1 MRDVPQL
8 SPVQPARFGRD
19 DDTQWIFDCLDKRSD
34 KWRLENI
41 VPMHTRG
48 HEDDYDEVRFYW
60 AGISHIPFIH
70 QMIHPS
76 AVVDGPDPEQ
86 NGEWYRLRGID
97 RTGKGED
104 CEDRTCKETIVVVK
118 RHRSVQSV
126 RVGGGAKD
134 FIYDHSIEGN
144 KSEDQADE
152 AAFLWRTT
160 LIANQDNTG
169 KECPFV
175 GSLL

>member
-1 MRDVPQL
+1 M
-8 SPVQPARFGRD
+8 VQSRTG
-19 DDTQWIFDCLDKRSD
+19 SD
-34 KWRLENI
+34 IDYEVSI
-41 VPMHTRG
+41 VPG
-48 HEDDYDEVRFYW
+48 KVRTVRTEP
-60 AGISHIPFIH
+60 AKK
-70 QMIHPS
+70 
-76 AVVDGPDPEQ
+76 
-86 NGEWYRLRGID
+86 RLSSSSD
-97 RTGKGED
+97 T
-104 CEDRTCKETIVVVK
+104 
-118 RHRSVQSV
+118 VQSV